1 LAAYREAEI
10 AAGEIR
16 HQSIHR
22 AWTYCNMDAVN
33 PSAAPKFGTIGV
45 ATSKKMAIVGARINE
60 KLAHLG
66 ADLRHSLFCALHPS
80 VLRLAAKES
89 NIAIKSVATGMLKLS
104 FNLNS

>member
-1 LAAYREAEI
+1 
-10 AAGEIR
+10 
-16 HQSIHR
+16 
-22 AWTYCNMDAVN
+22 MDAVN
-33 PSAAPKFGTIGV
+33 RSAAPKFGTIGV

-89 NIAIKSVATGMLKLS
+89 NIAIKSVATGMLKLL
-104 FNLNS
+104 FNLNSRIRSSRLILAASSRFASIFRFENINT